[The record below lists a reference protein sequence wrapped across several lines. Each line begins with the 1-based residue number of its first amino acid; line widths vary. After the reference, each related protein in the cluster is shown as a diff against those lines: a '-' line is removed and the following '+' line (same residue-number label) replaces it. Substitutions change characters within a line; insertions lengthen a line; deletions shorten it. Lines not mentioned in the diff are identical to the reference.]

1 MKIIA
6 IVLASL
12 GLLSFAC
19 TSQSTKALEIPQAV
33 SAAFLQKYPSAESV
47 EWEMEE
53 GDYEAE
59 FKVGQLKMSANFTK
73 TGRWLESETE
83 IKVSDLPAEVVA
95 SITTNF
101 PGAKVTEAEKLDLP
115 DSSITYEV
123 KLKGDQDIEA
133 VFSASGELLKKTI
146 ETDDEGDNDGEEDDD
161 E

>member
-6 IVLASL
+6 IVLASV

-19 TSQSTKALEIPQAV
+19 TSESNKALEIPREV
-33 SAAFLQKYPSAESV
+33 TAAFLQKYPSAESV

-73 TGRWLESETE
+73 IGKWLESETE
-83 IKVSDLPAEVVA
+83 IKVSDLPAAVVA

-101 PGAKVTEAEKLDLP
+101 PGTKVTEAEKLDLP

-133 VFSASGELLKKTI
+133 VFSASGELLKKTV
-146 ETDDEGDNDGEEDDD
+146 EDDEGDNDGEDDD
-161 E
+161 DGE